1 MCSTEDKAQNTARE
15 LAGAR
20 ELKMKEIHKPSAFEG
35 ALWTALGIKDARVIY
50 HAPPGCYISQH
61 MDALMHE
68 YPFELYTTSL
78 SYANVMQGAENQL
91 EAVLRK
97 TLARKPKPKLIII
110 VTSPCVE
117 ITGDDVEG
125 VVEKVGDKNCV
136 VIRPPIGGS
145 LHEGREKAL
154 IRLIDIMVPAVKKIA
169 KTVNFI
175 GPTFDTFNWRA
186 DVFELKRMLAAIGI
200 KVNAVLT
207 GGSRVADIIN
217 APRASLNLC
226 LYPYDCGIETAQIME
241 KKFGIPYLAGH
252 VPIGFKESAVWLE
265 EIADFIKVDAREYL
279 KEETEMIFELIQSF
293 MVLPITFECSAALS
307 LDNNDTYAV
316 GISQFL
322 KKELGME
329 LAMVAV
335 GSAAAGEKVKEVC
348 NNVLVEPTI
357 DEKKEQFIEKGP
369 MMIMGNFY
377 DLKIAKELGF
387 NNFLFA
393 DIPTL
398 GYIATEASPYMGFQG
413 VRNLIQQTGNQIY
426 INFLIET
433 KGGMEEAISLGEIPW
448 DLDAREAFVKVAAVI
463 PHFIK
468 ATAMRKLQKKA
479 EELAVKNGT
488 GITMDIIR
496 TITEQYTPTR
506 FKSKFLSV
514 LQNGQDGE
522 QQGEPSAELTFTL
535 EWDAPARELM
545 EKIPQEVQA
554 MAVAGTEEFAKEKG
568 YQRITAV
575 VVNEF
580 KEEAGM
586 GNK

>member
-1 MCSTEDKAQNTARE
+1 MPNTEGNSQKVHD

-97 TLARKPKPKLIII
+97 TLARKPQPKLVII
-110 VTSPCVE
+110 VTSPTVE

-154 IRLIDIMVPAVKKIA
+154 INLISIMKPAVEKVDKA
-169 KTVNFI
+169 VNLI
-175 GPTFDTFNWRA
+175 GPTLDTFNWRA
-186 DVFELKRMLAAIGI
+186 DVFELKRMLSCIGI

-207 GGSRVADIIN
+207 GGSRVNDIIN
-217 APRASLNLC
+217 APRASLNIC
-226 LYPYDCGIETAQIME
+226 IYPYDCGIETAQIME
-241 KKFGIPYLAGH
+241 KKFGIPYCAGRL
-252 VPIGFKESAVWLE
+252 PIGFKESAGWFE
-265 EIADFIKVDAREYL
+265 EIADFFNVDARAYL
-279 KEETEMIFELIQSF
+279 REETETVFELIQSF
-293 MVLPITFECSAALS
+293 MVLPITFECSVALS

-329 LAMVAV
+329 LSMVAV
-335 GSAAAGEKVKEVC
+335 GSEAAGEKVKEVC
-348 NNVLVEPTI
+348 GNVLVSPTI

-398 GYIATEASPYMGFQG
+398 GYIATEASPFMGFQG
-413 VRNLIQQTGNQIY
+413 VKNLIQQTGNQIY

-448 DLDAREAFVKVAAVI
+448 DLDAREAFVKVADVI

-479 EELAVKNGT
+479 EEIAVQNGT

-496 TITEQYTPTR
+496 TVTEQYTPTR

-514 LQNGQDGE
+514 VQGGQEDE
-522 QQGEPSAELTFTL
+522 QGETPSTEVKFTM
-535 EWDAPARELM
+535 EWDAEAKAEI
-545 EKIPQEVQA
+545 EKAPQEVQP
-554 MAVAGTEEFAKEKG
+554 MAVSATEEYAREKG
-568 YQRITAV
+568 YKKITV
-575 VVNEF
+575 GVVNEF
-580 KEEAGM
+580 KRESGM
-586 GNK
+586 E